1 MSVVEELIRVEED
14 NTLSFG
20 NYKLSEKTKMENFE
34 FEGDLYK
41 VKTYDEIT
49 KLEKN
54 GAFIYE
60 SVPGSTVS
68 HFKADS
74 EGVSF
79 TVEAAE
85 DVQITLELE
94 PDKVYRVFVD
104 GDNIGQMRTNLGGK
118 VNIGVEM
125 SNMDSAEVMIEKAE

>member
-1 MSVVEELIRVEED
+1 MAVIEELILVGED

-20 NYKLSEKTKMENFE
+20 NYKLSKKTKLDNFE

-41 VKTYDEIT
+41 VKTYNEIT
-49 KLEKN
+49 KLERN
-54 GAFIYE
+54 GAFVYE
-60 SVPGSTVS
+60 SVPGSAVMN
-68 HFKADS
+68 FKADGES
-74 EGVSF
+74 VSF

-104 GDNIGQMRTNLGGK
+104 GTNVGQMRTNLGGK
-118 VNIGVEM
+118 VSISVAM
-125 SNMDSAEVMIEKAE
+125 SKKDNAKVLIEKV

>member
-1 MSVVEELIRVEED
+1 MAVIEELILVGEG

-20 NYKLSEKTKMENFE
+20 NYKLNEKTKLDNFE

-41 VKTYDEIT
+41 VKTYNEIT

-54 GAFIYE
+54 GALVYE
-60 SVPGSTVS
+60 SVPGSAVMN
-68 HFKADS
+68 FKADS
-74 EGVSF
+74 ESVSF

-94 PDKVYRVFVD
+94 PDKVYRVFVE
-104 GDNIGQMRTNLGGK
+104 GTNVGQMRTNLGGK
-118 VNIGVEM
+118 VSISVAM
-125 SNMDSAEVMIEKAE
+125 SKKDTAKVLIEKA

>member
-1 MSVVEELIRVEED
+1 MAVIDELIRTEAD

-20 NYKLSEKTKMENFE
+20 NYLLNEKTKLSDFE

-41 VKTYDEIT
+41 VKTFHEIT

-54 GAFIYE
+54 GGFVYE
-60 SVPGSTVS
+60 SVPGSTVRN
-68 HFKADS
+68 FMVGADA
-74 EGVSF
+74 VSF

-94 PDKVYRVFVD
+94 QEKVYRVFVNNS
-104 GDNIGQMRTNLGGK
+104 NIGQLRTNLGGK
-118 VNIGVEM
+118 VSISVALNNKKTANVF
-125 SNMDSAEVMIEKAE
+125 IERV